1 MSSTDGMQMGSIVF
15 NMLSSISK
23 HEPRQLSKST
33 IEEAAERYENFK
45 LLDKEVA
52 VEVLRAGHARPEG
65 LKGSPFPRPE
75 GISHWGIHL
84 EAEPE
89 APVPVV
95 EASVPLLVRELVES
109 EAVTEAKA
117 RAAAFQEFLK
127 TQDFGYMAQED
138 VMTVKPIVVASGT
151 TVLCFWR
158 EKGGSGA
165 GRKIGPKLYLSSKN
179 DTIQSLH
186 MLEMAYKLYRSHG
199 EYA

>member
-1 MSSTDGMQMGSIVF
+1 MGSIVF
-15 NMLSSISK
+15 NMLSSVSK
-23 HEPRQLSKST
+23 HEPKKFSKST
-33 IEEAAERYENFK
+33 IEEAAEHLALNK
-45 LLDKEVA
+45 ALLTRAIRSESPSSYVA
-52 VEVLRAGHARPEG
+52 GISSTGTTVA
-65 LKGSPFPRPE
+65 E
-75 GISHWGIHL
+75 GISHWGIHP
-84 EAEPE
+84 ESEPE
-89 APVPVV
+89 APMSVT

-158 EKGGSGA
+158 EKAGSGV
-165 GRKIGPKLYLSSKN
+165 GRKIGPKLYLSLKN
-179 DTIQSLH
+179 GLAQNCDL
-186 MLEMAYKLYRSHG
+186 LRVAYALYRSHG